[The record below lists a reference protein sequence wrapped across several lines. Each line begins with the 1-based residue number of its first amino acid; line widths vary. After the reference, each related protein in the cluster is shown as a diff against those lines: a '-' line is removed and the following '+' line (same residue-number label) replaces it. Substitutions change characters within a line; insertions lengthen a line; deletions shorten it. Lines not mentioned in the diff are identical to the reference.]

1 MNMITSSPYSAE
13 QTGLAAKENER
24 ARRVLAAARV
34 VALAGLVIPL
44 VLIGVLKFT
53 QLEVEALVPLI
64 EPTPWLAWLYSV
76 FGHAWTSYLLGI
88 SELVTAALLVA
99 SRWSTLA
106 GLAAGALSS
115 LTFAVTT
122 SMLLTVPIW
131 EPSLGGFPY
140 LNFAGSF
147 LIKDI
152 ALLGASLWVLGDALT
167 RAAALERSSPARA

>member
-1 MNMITSSPYSAE
+1 MVTSSPYSAD
-13 QTGLAAKENER
+13 QTGLAVEKLDR
-24 ARRVLAAARV
+24 ARKVLAAGRV
-34 VALAGLVIPL
+34 VALAGLVVPL
-44 VLIGVLKFT
+44 ALIGVLKFT
-53 QLEVEALVPLI
+53 QLEVEALKPLI
-64 EPTPWLAWLYSV
+64 EPTPWLAWLYTLL
-76 FGHAWTSYLLGI
+76 GHAGTSYLLGV
-88 SELVTAALLVA
+88 SELVTAALLLA

-106 GLAAGALSS
+106 GLAGGALAS
-115 LTFAVTT
+115 LTFATTT

-167 RAAALERSSPARA
+167 RAAGGK